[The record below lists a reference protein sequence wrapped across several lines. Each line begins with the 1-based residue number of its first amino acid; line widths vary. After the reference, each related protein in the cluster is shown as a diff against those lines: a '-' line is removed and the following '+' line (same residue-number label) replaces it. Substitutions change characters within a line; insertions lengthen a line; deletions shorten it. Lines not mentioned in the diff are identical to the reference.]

1 MPVETRPVITGSAST
16 LYIIVD
22 LNNCLLGGIKMAD
35 KFLNLMKL
43 GMGRYPAVN
52 AEVFLQTLLDA
63 CKFFND
69 KKDAIAL
76 IVGTNA
82 GAKESLDESNAIY
95 ISDLK
100 DEDSYFSLLLVRGD
114 PGRGLPSFVNP
125 KNRKV
130 KTITSDEPGDVPGAS
145 SHIVISK
152 QAIAA
157 GKDQGRH
164 RMAMERT
171 RGIGRALAKS
181 FLSNLLERYAKE
193 FPEKFVAEKKRRS
206 AKEKPETIECRP
218 TVVFNPQQNASLK
231 KDLEEGRIGGFK
243 LVRGKKDF
251 QGEADEPKIQRLDLQ
266 LTARI
271 IPTADFGKVRTLID
285 HVRQSFD
292 GVDFEALNLELVDEQ
307 GQPVGNTKAI
317 AMDQLDEAD
326 MRYCKTVTITGL
338 TGTVSDC
345 YAEFYEPVV
354 KSAKEAIHSEKHWK

>member
-1 MPVETRPVITGSAST
+1 MGE
-16 LYIIVD
+16 
-22 LNNCLLGGIKMAD
+22 
-35 KFLNLMKL
+35 KFLQLMKV

-52 AEVFLQTLLDA
+52 AEVYLDTLIES
-63 CKFFND
+63 CKYFYGKD
-69 KKDAIAL
+69 DAIAL
-76 IVGTNA
+76 IVGTSA
-82 GAKESLDESNAIY
+82 GAKDTQDESNAIY

-100 DEDSYFSLLLVRGD
+100 DEQGYISLLLVRGD

-125 KNRKV
+125 KSRTV

-152 QAIAA
+152 QAIAT
-157 GKDQGRH
+157 GKDQGRY

-181 FLSNLLERYAKE
+181 FLSNLMERYSKE
-193 FPEKFVAEKKRRS
+193 YPEKFVAEKKRRG
-206 AKEKPETIECRP
+206 AKEKPENIEYRP

-243 LVRGKKDF
+243 LVRGKKEF

-292 GVDFEALNLELVDEQ
+292 GIDFEALNLELVDEQ
-307 GQPVGNTKAI
+307 GQPTGNIRAMAI
-317 AMDQLDEAD
+317 DQLEEAD
-326 MRYCKTVTITGL
+326 MRYCKTVAITGL
-338 TGTVSDC
+338 VGTVSEC
-345 YAEFYEPVV
+345 YAAFNEPVV
-354 KSAKEAIHSEKHWK
+354 KAAKEAIHSEKHWK